1 MADYGLRV
9 LNASLDIQIDGSYR
23 NNSLFKTKGVARSGS
38 GNNLNATF
46 NTITTRPVIS
56 HKLLTAT
63 PLNLYRSYKSGSDY
77 IGCSFVFPWGSAFTV
92 DFQVFQQ
99 GITTNATYGLIVKN
113 ASGLSVFSSADKH
126 FTIKGAYTATLGHG
140 NSTAS
145 VDITVKDADNNYF
158 LLDPFVIK
166 NEIPGNPAETRH
178 QFRGMRKVDSTT
190 VRIINFFDEYAP
202 GGPPSAAWVAS
213 LTLLEV
219 RKE

>member
-9 LNASLDIQIDGSYR
+9 LSASLDVQIDGLYR
-23 NNSLFKTKGVARSGS
+23 NNSLVKTKAAARSGS

-46 NTITTRPVIS
+46 STVDTRPVIS

-63 PLNLYRSYKSGSDY
+63 PLNLYRSYKSGADY

-92 DFQVFQQ
+92 DFQVFKQ
-99 GITTNATYGLIVKN
+99 GVTTNPTYGLLVNN
-113 ASGLSVFSSADKH
+113 ASSLSVFSSDDKH
-126 FTIKGAYTATLGHG
+126 FTIKGAYTATLGFG
-140 NSTAS
+140 NNTAS
-145 VDITVKDADNNYF
+145 VDITVKDADDNYF
-158 LLDPFVIK
+158 LLNPFVIK
-166 NEIPGNPAETRH
+166 NEIPGDPADTRH
-178 QFRGMRKVDSTT
+178 VFRGMKKIDSTT

-202 GGPPSAAWVAS
+202 GGPPSTAWVAS